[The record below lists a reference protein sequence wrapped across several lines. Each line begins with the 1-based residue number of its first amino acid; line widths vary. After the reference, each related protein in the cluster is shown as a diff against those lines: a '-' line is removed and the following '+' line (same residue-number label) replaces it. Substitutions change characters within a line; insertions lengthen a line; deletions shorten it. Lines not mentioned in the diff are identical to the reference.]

1 MCSWIFSTKECQTK
15 GIITYGKSDGFILI
29 NECNPFKGEE
39 LNLNI
44 KGTLLLYVYDI
55 KNAKFIPTY

>member
-1 MCSWIFSTKECQTK
+1 MESLMDLLS
-15 GIITYGKSDGFILI
+15 I

-44 KGTLLLYVYDI
+44 KGTLHLYMYDI
-55 KNAKFIPTY
+55 KNAKFIPTV